1 MTESD
6 TTKLFFIT
14 KWDEQLKG
22 KSSVQSPH
30 APRPLLQVSCAAAAA
45 CHLTVTCPAPRLSRP
60 ATPQLAAP
68 WTATLTTPA
77 WPTWEARPRSSTAPL
92 PTRLTPVSAH
102 VSNHTLHLRWC
113 FLTLSATLFWEN
125 MNGNC
130 AEVTY
135 HGVVLAALWKKKQ
148 ICLHCQKTHERFK
161 WTEVNCHGAAAECSL
176 SVFQCN
182 YRCSTCK
189 HACRRTERLHTRLWT
204 QSGSLRS
211 AAWRFPHGA
220 LCRRVF
226 KNNHQL
232 AAPLRPPSISP
243 APSLPSRPFI
253 WQPHLFPLCWLIAL
267 AFLFSRKQEGER
279 KRERER
285 KVLWDFACRY

>member
-1 MTESD
+1 MN
-6 TTKLFFIT
+6 
-14 KWDEQLKG
+14 
-22 KSSVQSPH
+22 SVQSPH

-135 HGVVLAALWKKKQ
+135 HGVVLAALWKKKTN
-148 ICLHCQKTHERFK
+148 LPP
-161 WTEVNCHGAAAECSL
+161 L
-176 SVFQCN
+176 SENTRALQMNWSKLPQSC
-182 YRCSTCK
+182 
-189 HACRRTERLHTRLWT
+189 CRMQFERL
-204 QSGSLRS
+204 
-211 AAWRFPHGA
+211 P
-220 LCRRVF
+220 V
-226 KNNHQL
+226 
-232 AAPLRPPSISP
+232 
-243 APSLPSRPFI
+243 
-253 WQPHLFPLCWLIAL
+253 
-267 AFLFSRKQEGER
+267 
-279 KRERER
+279 
-285 KVLWDFACRY
+285 